1 MNSRTT
7 LILFV
12 IASGLGA
19 YVWFGEKNRPSSKEA
34 RENQQLVAKVDR
46 DKVDTVT
53 IKTSETKIVLRKGD
67 DNQWTLLEPVKDRAD
82 SMTLNQLFTTAERLK
97 HDARIDKP
105 GAEGDKSQVKE
116 FGLSGSATRLT
127 FTGKDKPLELVLG
140 KESAV
145 EGKIYAKVEGLE
157 PVYVIPNE
165 LKTQISKKADDFRDR
180 KLSDVTTS
188 LVEKVLIKS
197 SAGEIELE
205 KKDRHWGLVKPLKAR
220 GDDSKVGDLIA
231 QATTAR
237 IDSFVADSANLA
249 SFGLQEPRG
258 SITLFVEGSK
268 EPSVLQIGAQ
278 PKDEKEKVYAK
289 LSSRD
294 AVLVLP
300 KSVEQLL
307 DTKPNDLRDKKLAR
321 VESDIVDRI
330 TLEPAGKEKLVI
342 ARSGE
347 NWVRKADK
355 EQPANTTAAN
365 ALLNEL
371 KSLNVGRF
379 ESDVASDLPKY
390 GLDQPVLKLTLSSF
404 ASENTA
410 ESKAGEKPI
419 VSVHFGKTDGDQ
431 VYAKLDDE
439 PFIVTVPKTFLDA
452 IATDAIGW
460 QPLGIYSLKP
470 EDITAV
476 EVQRAG
482 QPPISLE
489 RDKDKWKLAK
499 GDGGINQSNAQ
510 SLVNTLAGLRA
521 VRWKGQAQP
530 EHGLDQPALTLTFK
544 TASNTSGKLVLG
556 SPTPEEMTHGSAD
569 GLTGVFEINRVDK
582 DALELP
588 LVDKPAQ
595 SPAPAATAP
604 AQPAQ
609 P

>member
-19 YVWFGEKNRPSSKEA
+19 YVWFGETNRPSSKEV
-34 RENQQLVAKVDR
+34 RETQQLVAKVDR

-53 IKTSETKIVLRKGD
+53 IKTSEAKIVLRKGD
-67 DNQWTLLEPVKDRAD
+67 DNQWTLQEPVKDRAD
-82 SMTLNQLFTTAERLK
+82 SMVLNQLFTTAERLK

-145 EGKIYAKVEGLE
+145 EGKIYAKVEGAE
-157 PVYVIPNE
+157 PVYVISNE
-165 LKTQISKKADDFRDR
+165 LKNQISKKADDFRDR
-180 KLSDVTTS
+180 KLSDVAAG
-188 LVEKVLIKS
+188 LVEKLVIKS
-197 SAGEIELE
+197 PAGEIELE
-205 KKDRHWGLVKPLKAR
+205 KKNRHWTLVKPLKAR

-249 SFGLQEPRG
+249 SFGIQEPRG
-258 SITLFVEGSK
+258 TITLYVEGSK
-268 EPSVLQIGAQ
+268 EPSVLQIGTE

-300 KSVEQLL
+300 KSVAQLL
-307 DTKPNDLRDKKLAR
+307 ETKPNDLRDKKLVR
-321 VESDIVDRI
+321 VETDIVDRI
-330 TLEPAGKEKLVI
+330 TLEPAGRDKLVI

-347 NWVRKADK
+347 NWVRKTDK
-355 EQPANTTAAN
+355 EQPANAAAAN

-371 KSLNVGRF
+371 KSMDVGRF
-379 ESDVASDLPKY
+379 ESDVASDLAKY
-390 GLDQPVLKLTLSSF
+390 GLDQPVLKLTLSAF

-439 PFIVTVPKTFLDA
+439 PFIVTVPKSFLES

-460 QPLGIYSLKP
+460 QPLSIYNLKP

-476 EVQRAG
+476 ELQRAE
-482 QPPISLE
+482 QPAISVE

-499 GDGGINQSNAQ
+499 GDGNINQSNAQ
-510 SLVNTLAGLRA
+510 SLVNTLATLRA
-521 VRWKGQAQP
+521 VRWKGPAQP
-530 EHGLDQPALTLTFK
+530 EHGLEKPTLTVRFK
-544 TASNTSGKLVLG
+544 TANNTSGKLTLG
-556 SPTPEEMTHGSAD
+556 SATPEEMTHASAD
-569 GLTGVFEINRVDK
+569 GLSGVFEINRVDK
-582 DALELP
+582 DALELT
-588 LVDKPAQ
+588 LVDKPAPA
-595 SPAPAATAP
+595 PAPAAAAP
-604 AQPAQ
+604 GQPAQ

>member
-19 YVWFGEKNRPSSKEA
+19 YVWFGERNRPSSKEA
-34 RENQQLVAKVDR
+34 RETQQLVAKVDR

-67 DNQWTLLEPVKDRAD
+67 DNRWTLLEPVKDRAD
-82 SMTLNQLFTTAERLK
+82 SMILDQLFTTAERLK

-105 GAEGDKSQVKE
+105 GAESDKSQVKE

-165 LKTQISKKADDFRDR
+165 LKNQISKKADDFRDR

-197 SAGEIELE
+197 SAGEIEIE

-258 SITLFVEGSK
+258 ALTLFVEGSK

-300 KSVEQLL
+300 KRVEQLL

-342 ARSGE
+342 ARGCCSIFHE
-347 NWVRKADK
+347 
-355 EQPANTTAAN
+355 
-365 ALLNEL
+365 
-371 KSLNVGRF
+371 
-379 ESDVASDLPKY
+379 Y
-390 GLDQPVLKLTLSSF
+390 GWLFLEWNHPM
-404 ASENTA
+404 N
-410 ESKAGEKPI
+410 
-419 VSVHFGKTDGDQ
+419 H
-431 VYAKLDDE
+431 YA
-439 PFIVTVPKTFLDA
+439 
-452 IATDAIGW
+452 
-460 QPLGIYSLKP
+460 
-470 EDITAV
+470 
-476 EVQRAG
+476 
-482 QPPISLE
+482 
-489 RDKDKWKLAK
+489 
-499 GDGGINQSNAQ
+499 
-510 SLVNTLAGLRA
+510 
-521 VRWKGQAQP
+521 
-530 EHGLDQPALTLTFK
+530 H
-544 TASNTSGKLVLG
+544 
-556 SPTPEEMTHGSAD
+556 
-569 GLTGVFEINRVDK
+569 
-582 DALELP
+582 
-588 LVDKPAQ
+588 
-595 SPAPAATAP
+595 
-604 AQPAQ
+604 
-609 P
+609 